1 MDNRELELVV
11 GDSPPQDEALGAL
24 RGLTRTCV
32 RWRKARV
39 KGSRKLVHRCA
50 KYETGPKGRN
60 RLPAYH
66 GGVKR
71 MPYGTRKSGRYPKAY
86 QGMALG
92 VRGKTL
98 GIKARAQ
105 AGRRRKGVRKFGW
118 KTTAAGRRCW
128 NRQTNKAA
136 PKAKCTTARKS
147 TRKAGVRRTA
157 RRAYEP
163 AAGRFRWKGRGK
175 SRRCYDTKENQF
187 AKKAKCNGRRK
198 AAAGK
203 RRAARKAAPAGKRRY
218 VMRKGRCRDTV
229 ENVFAS
235 KTKCNGRRKAA
246 RGKRRST
253 RTAAP
258 KRRAARGRYVMKT
271 PKKGGRRY
279 CWDTQEG
286 LFASAS
292 KCKKAGAARK
302 RSTAGPKR
310 RTKRRSSR
318 AGMSGAGVDVAVLGD
333 AGFQYEIIDTK
344 RGRRCREVGGRFA
357 KMEMCNMA
365 NQDLSGLDAATEEFL
380 ADANPVAKTVPTKC
394 KKFETI
400 YSEALGRDVKVC
412 ADLAGV
418 GAESSELNGLD
429 IGAED
434 GALAGPLAKWY
445 GFGVLG
451 EDMPIGPLA
460 GAAAAGV
467 LAAVGVKVASKI
479 PGLDK
484 IPHGGLLL
492 TGLVAGALTA
502 MPRTRA
508 FGIGALTGV
517 ATVAMFNIVGRL
529 INNTA
534 AEAYEGD
541 LGEDWDMYGYD
552 GLGYDDGDDDDDVQV
567 LSDYGDEVQVLTA
580 GFGDVGNMSAIV
592 EEVDGY
598 GFGEIVPE
606 MDGFGEIVPEMDGF
620 GEVVAEE
627 DMYGLGQDEGV
638 EILSSAFGS
647 LPFAGAI

>member
-11 GDSPPQDEALGAL
+11 GDSPPQDEALGAM
-24 RGLTRTCV
+24 RGLERTCV

-60 RLPAYH
+60 KLPAYH

-86 QGMALG
+86 RGMALKS
-92 VRGKTL
+92 RGKTL
-98 GIKARAQ
+98 GLKARAQ
-105 AGRRRKGVRKFGW
+105 RGRRKGVKKFGW

-128 NRQTNKAA
+128 NRHTNKAA
-136 PKAKCTTARKS
+136 PKAKCTKRS
-147 TRKAGVRRTA
+147 TRKGGVRRTA

-175 SRRCYDTKENQF
+175 KRRCYDTKLNQF
-187 AKKAKCNGRRK
+187 AKKASCNGRRK

-203 RRAARKAAPAGKRRY
+203 RRSARKAAPGKRRF

-229 ENVFAS
+229 KNVFAAKS
-235 KTKCNGRRKAA
+235 KCNGRRKAA

-258 KRRAARGRYVMKT
+258 KRRAARGRYVF
-271 PKKGGRRY
+271 KGRGKNRRCY
-279 CWDTQEG
+279 DTRENK
-286 LFASAS
+286 FAKAAM
-292 KCKKAGAARK
+292 CKKAGAARK

-318 AGMSGAGVDVAVLGD
+318 TGMAGAAVNQVAVLGD
-333 AGFQYEIIDTK
+333 AGVQYEIVDTK

-412 ADLAGV
+412 SDLAGA
-418 GAESSELNGLD
+418 GADHSELNGLD

-451 EDMPIGPLA
+451 EELPIGPLA
-460 GAAAAGV
+460 GAAAAGA
-467 LAAVGVKVASKI
+467 LAAVGVKVAGRI
-479 PGLDK
+479 PGIDR

-492 TGLVAGALTA
+492 TGLVGAGLTA

-529 INNTA
+529 VGNTA
-534 AEAYEGD
+534 AQAYEGD
-541 LGEDWDMYGYD
+541 LGDYGYDMYGLGAD
-552 GLGYDDGDDDDDVQV
+552 GGVEV
-567 LSDYGDEVQVLTA
+567 LSDYGDEVQVLTN
-580 GFGDVGNMSAIV
+580 GFGDVGNMGAIV

-598 GFGEIVPE
+598 GFGEV
-606 MDGFGEIVPEMDGF
+606 VPEMDGF

-627 DMYGLGQDEGV
+627 DMYGLGADEGV
-638 EILSSAFGS
+638 EVLSSAFGS

>member
-50 KYETGPKGRN
+50 KYETGAKGRN
-60 RLPAYH
+60 KLPAYH

-86 QGMALG
+86 RGMALKS
-92 VRGKTL
+92 RGKTL

-105 AGRRRKGVRKFGW
+105 AGRRGKKFGW

-136 PKAKCTTARKS
+136 PKAKCTKRS
-147 TRKAGVRRTA
+147 TRKGGVRKTA
-157 RRAYEP
+157 RRAYTA
-163 AAGRFRWKGRGK
+163 AAGQFVWKGRGK
-175 SRRCYDTKENQF
+175 SRRCYDTKKNQF
-187 AKKAKCNGRRK
+187 AKKASCNGRRK

-203 RRAARKAAPAGKRRY
+203 RRAARKAAPAGKRRF

-229 ENVFAS
+229 KNVFAA
-235 KTKCNGRRKAA
+235 KNKCNGRRKAA
-246 RGKRRST
+246 AGKRRST
-253 RTAAP
+253 RTAATGR
-258 KRRAARGRYVMKT
+258 RRAARGRYVMKT
-271 PKKGGRRY
+271 SKAGKKY
-279 CWDTQEG
+279 CWDTKEG
-286 LFASAS
+286 FFASVS
-292 KCKKAGAARK
+292 KCKTAGAARK
-302 RSTAGPKR
+302 RSTASPKR
-310 RTKRRSSR
+310 RTRRRSSR
-318 AGMSGAGVDVAVLGD
+318 AGMSGAGVDVAILGD

-380 ADANPVAKTVPTKC
+380 ADANPVVKTVPTKC

-412 ADLAGV
+412 SDLAGV

-460 GAAAAGV
+460 GAAAAGA
-467 LAAVGVKVASKI
+467 LAAVGVKVAGKI
-479 PGLDK
+479 PGIDK

-492 TGLVAGALTA
+492 TGIVAGALTA

-529 INNTA
+529 VGNTA

-541 LGEDWDMYGYD
+541 LGEDWGMYGHD
-552 GLGYDDGDDDDDVQV
+552 GLGYGDDDDGVQV
-567 LSDYGDEVQVLTA
+567 LGDYGDEVQVLTA
-580 GFGDVGNMSAIV
+580 GFGDVGNMGAIV

-598 GFGEIVPE
+598 GFGEVVPE
-606 MDGFGEIVPEMDGF
+606 MDDGF